1 MKKATPRQVGKSL
14 ENVDV
19 SLMDRSWMIMMT
31 IRRIKIDALTPT
43 HNPNR
48 TELGCV

>member
-1 MKKATPRQVGKSL
+1 MKKAIPLQVGKSL
-14 ENVDV
+14 EKVDA
-19 SLMDRSWMIMMT
+19 SLMDRSWMIMMA
-31 IRRIKIDALTPT
+31 IRKIMIDALTPT